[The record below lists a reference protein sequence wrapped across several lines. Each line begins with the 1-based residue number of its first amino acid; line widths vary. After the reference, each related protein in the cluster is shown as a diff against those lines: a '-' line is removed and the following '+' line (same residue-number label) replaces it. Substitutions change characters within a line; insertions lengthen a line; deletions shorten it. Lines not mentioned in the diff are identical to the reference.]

1 MATMAA
7 AIPSTAPSGS
17 KETLATQAANM
28 CPVGRTL
35 GLSADFRTN
44 DNVRPAASCH
54 DDLSE
59 LAIPNIYP
67 D

>member
-1 MATMAA
+1 M
-7 AIPSTAPSGS
+7 
-17 KETLATQAANM
+17 QAANM

-35 GLSADFRTN
+35 RRSPDIRTN
-44 DNVRPAASCH
+44 DNVGAAASYH